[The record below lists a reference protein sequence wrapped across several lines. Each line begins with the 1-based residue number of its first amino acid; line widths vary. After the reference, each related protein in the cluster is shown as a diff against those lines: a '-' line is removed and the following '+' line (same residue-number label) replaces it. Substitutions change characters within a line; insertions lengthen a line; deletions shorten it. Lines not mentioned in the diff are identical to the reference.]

1 MASPRSSV
9 FRTQRAI
16 RHEPVSFDSIRAA
29 TLRLRSLSAPLTK
42 IIYVICCC
50 LCGSTAVSFAKHP
63 WGDNV
68 ARARILLA
76 DDHKEIRDRA
86 VRLLEPQFDVVGT
99 VADGNALV
107 RASAQLKPD
116 VCVIDIS
123 MPLLNG
129 IDAAIKMKKNGSEAI
144 IVFLTV
150 NEDSDFVRAAIRIG
164 ALGYV
169 VKSRMATD
177 LCAAINGAIN
187 GRLFVSP
194 SCIFSV
200 DPNQRTPLP

>member
-1 MASPRSSV
+1 M
-9 FRTQRAI
+9 
-16 RHEPVSFDSIRAA
+16 
-29 TLRLRSLSAPLTK
+29 
-42 IIYVICCC
+42 
-50 LCGSTAVSFAKHP
+50 
-63 WGDNV
+63 

-86 VRLLEPQFDVVGT
+86 VRLLEPEFEVVGT

-107 RASAQLKPD
+107 KASAQLKPD
-116 VCVIDIS
+116 VCVLDIS
-123 MPLLNG
+123 MPGLGG
-129 IDAAIKMKKNGSEAI
+129 IEAAIKLRENGSQAR

-150 NEDSDFVRAAIRIG
+150 NEDSDFVRAALRTG

-169 VKSRMATD
+169 VKSRMASD
-177 LCAAINGAIN
+177 LCPAINGAIR

-200 DPNQRTPLP
+200 DPDQLNPFP

>member
-1 MASPRSSV
+1 
-9 FRTQRAI
+9 
-16 RHEPVSFDSIRAA
+16 
-29 TLRLRSLSAPLTK
+29 
-42 IIYVICCC
+42 
-50 LCGSTAVSFAKHP
+50 
-63 WGDNV
+63 V

-86 VRLLEPQFDVVGT
+86 VRLLEPEFEVVGT

-107 RASAQLKPD
+107 KAWAQLKPD
-116 VCVIDIS
+116 VCVLDIS
-123 MPLLNG
+123 MPGLGG
-129 IDAAIKMKKNGSEAI
+129 IEAAIKLRENGSQAR

-150 NEDSDFVRAAIRIG
+150 NEDSDFVRAALRTG

-169 VKSRMATD
+169 VKSRMASD
-177 LCAAINGAIN
+177 LCPAINGALR

-200 DPNQRTPLP
+200 DADQLNPFP

>member
-1 MASPRSSV
+1 M
-9 FRTQRAI
+9 
-16 RHEPVSFDSIRAA
+16 
-29 TLRLRSLSAPLTK
+29 
-42 IIYVICCC
+42 
-50 LCGSTAVSFAKHP
+50 
-63 WGDNV
+63 

-86 VRLLEPQFDVVGT
+86 IRLLEPEFEVVGT

-107 RASAQLKPD
+107 KASAQMKPD

-123 MPLLNG
+123 MPQLNG
-129 IDAAIKMKKNGSEAI
+129 IEAAIVLRESGSKAK

-150 NEDSDFVRAAIRIG
+150 NEDSDFVRAALKTG

-169 VKSRMATD
+169 VKSRMASD
-177 LCAAINGAIN
+177 LCSAINGAIS
-187 GRLFVSP
+187 GQLFVSP

-200 DPNQRTPLP
+200 DPDQRKPPL

>member
-1 MASPRSSV
+1 M
-9 FRTQRAI
+9 
-16 RHEPVSFDSIRAA
+16 
-29 TLRLRSLSAPLTK
+29 
-42 IIYVICCC
+42 
-50 LCGSTAVSFAKHP
+50 G
-63 WGDNV
+63 GNV

-86 VRLLEPQFDVVGT
+86 VRLLEPEFEVVGT
-99 VADGNALV
+99 VADGNALLK
-107 RASAQLKPD
+107 AAAQMKPD

-129 IDAAIKMKKNGSEAI
+129 IEAAIKLRENGSKAR

-150 NEDSDFVRAAIRIG
+150 NEDSDFVRAALRTG

-169 VKSRMATD
+169 VKSRMASD

-187 GRLFVSP
+187 GHLFVSP
-194 SCIFSV
+194 SCIFSA
-200 DPNQRTPLP
+200 DPDQLNLIP